1 MSSDFKQD
9 LEYYIILAGLLLWP
23 IVLFAFNNI
32 MEHYEAKSENS
43 ENITVNESENNQSQF
58 LNFSPLKDNT
68 SF

>member
-9 LEYYIILAGLLLWP
+9 LEYYIILAAFLLWP

-43 ENITVNESENNQSQF
+43 DDITISESNNNQSQS
-58 LNFSPLKDNT
+58 LKSPER
-68 SF
+68 